1 MWNLLQLLERSFDG
15 GTFPRQIGLRAVQS
29 VQSAAMERQ
38 RRRWRRNLES
48 LITDP
53 PSKYLIAL
61 HSGTSLHLIGF
72 PLQCVV
78 AAVASSVN
86 WRQSREGGGE
96 ALGQQLRLHQHSATA
111 LCSPLL
117 CMVQYFPIFCSA
129 ITLQQRGEQ
138 EEESKI
144 SSTLKHRKGQS
155 EFSTNGSTFHWKH
168 DA

>member
-53 PSKYLIAL
+53 PSKYQTLIAL

-72 PLQCVV
+72 PVQCVV

-117 CMVQYFPIFCSA
+117 CWVCSALLCSAWFNIFQYFVRQS
-129 ITLQQRGEQ
+129 LY
-138 EEESKI
+138 SKGGNRRRRARFPV
-144 SSTLKHRKGQS
+144 L
-155 EFSTNGSTFHWKH
+155 
-168 DA
+168 

>member
-1 MWNLLQLLERSFDG
+1 MNFWRKKNFCPNVCLFMHTLPDAEIQLCLIKISLLSLPSFHRWVINVKFVATPGRSFDG

-29 VQSAAMERQ
+29 VQSAPMERQ

-53 PSKYLIAL
+53 PSKYQTLIAL

-72 PLQCVV
+72 PVLFQCVV

-117 CMVQYFPIFCSA
+117 C
-129 ITLQQRGEQ
+129 
-138 EEESKI
+138 
-144 SSTLKHRKGQS
+144 
-155 EFSTNGSTFHWKH
+155 
-168 DA
+168 